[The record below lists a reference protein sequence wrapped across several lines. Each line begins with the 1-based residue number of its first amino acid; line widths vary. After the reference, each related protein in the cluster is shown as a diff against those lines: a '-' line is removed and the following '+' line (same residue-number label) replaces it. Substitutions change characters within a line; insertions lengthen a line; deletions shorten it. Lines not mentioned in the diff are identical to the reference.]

1 MSPTLMSPTLMSPT
15 PMSPQDPTSAITR
28 DFTYLRHPQ
37 NFHPLPSQS
46 LPPAFRSSQPPPT
59 TPLSTLLSTGHFRS
73 AAITAANT
81 LTDTSHDLPPAELFR
96 LWYIRLASLTL
107 IGSTSTAAQEI
118 KVLSDLSSN
127 FYRDP
132 DTSACLLPWELR
144 VLAVRLQAIGF
155 SDWRRSIG
163 LYYELAREARTE
175 VLSPTS
181 TPASRTLWRR
191 RLQDLGVRVANALV
205 EMGDLK
211 AAGRHLESLR
221 DAPAEDTALV
231 PGMLCLLYIRVG
243 NLAAARQCLP
253 RDTHGDRVLDA
264 LFLMSEAR
272 WQAAVEAWEAVV
284 VASPETAD
292 LAKSNLAVCL
302 LYTGRLEEVCLFPLF
317 IPFCVDVWIRPVR
330 SLRPSSLRRLRSRD
344 SRLIWL
350 LYMNCAAMTRRRS
363 RCNCR
368 RRSRGPAGRW

>member
-1 MSPTLMSPTLMSPT
+1 
-15 PMSPQDPTSAITR
+15 MSPQDPHSAITR

-37 NFHPLPSQS
+37 NFHPLPSHS

-59 TPLSTLLSTGHFRS
+59 TSLSALLSTGHFRS
-73 AAITAANT
+73 AAITAANAI
-81 LTDTSHDLPPAELFR
+81 TDTSHDLPPAELFR

-107 IGSTSTAAQEI
+107 IGSTTTAAQEI

-132 DTSACLLPWELR
+132 DTSVCLLPWELR

-175 VLSPTS
+175 ILSPTS
-181 TPASRTLWRR
+181 TPSSRVLWRG
-191 RLQDLGVRVANALV
+191 RLQDLGVRVGNALV

-221 DAPAEDTALV
+221 DAPAEHSALV
-231 PGMLCLLYIRVG
+231 RGMLCLLYIRVG

-253 RDTHGDRVLDA
+253 GTAPGDAHWDRVLNA

-272 WQAAVEAWEAVV
+272 WVAAVEAWEAIV
-284 VASPETAD
+284 VAVPEAAD
-292 LAKSNLAVCL
+292 LARSNLAVCL
-302 LYTGRLEEVCLFPLF
+302 LYTGRLEEV
-317 IPFCVDVWIRPVR
+317 R
-330 SLRPSSLRRLRSRD
+330 SLHFTPLSHSLLAVLIQEKIGPWGPRGSRRYAYCVPGAHVQSCYY
-344 SRLIWL
+344 I
-350 LYMNCAAMTRRRS
+350 
-363 RCNCR
+363 
-368 RRSRGPAGRW
+368 